1 MGKQSASPY
10 LKVPVPVLRLA
21 RVSWNGRTNCCDR
34 RHQPG
39 DLFLLQAGSPTLT
52 VPACG
57 IWVVRTSCG
66 LSWFP
71 WHATK
76 AAGTF
81 YEPQIKCHWRLKCL
95 YEEKEDEKQPG
106 NLNRGG
112 GFPRDKPS
120 QLLPNR
126 DALPGMQKV
135 SFLENI
141 GFCKQIWVR
150 RTVVL
155 LPPPPRPLPTTQPAN
170 SCRAHAL
177 IPLSI
182 SSP

>member
-71 WHATK
+71 WRATK

-112 GFPRDKPS
+112 GFLGISPPS
-120 QLLPNR
+120 CSLTGMLSQECRKYLFWKILVSANRSGYGGRLFCFRPHPGHFQQL
-126 DALPGMQKV
+126 
-135 SFLENI
+135 S
-141 GFCKQIWVR
+141 
-150 RTVVL
+150 
-155 LPPPPRPLPTTQPAN
+155 LPTPAGLM
-170 SCRAHAL
+170 H
-177 IPLSI
+177 
-182 SSP
+182 